1 MILPQGSGII
11 ISKTEIAT
19 NCHVAMAEPET
30 MNLSNELEEEKN
42 WNLTTILNL
51 QLGLN

>member
-1 MILPQGSGII
+1 MILPRVRII

-30 MNLSNELEEEKN
+30 KSLKLEEEK
-42 WNLTTILNL
+42 LNL
-51 QLGLN
+51 NDNIKLAT